1 MNVVK
6 CPNCGEWIPE
16 DADYCPFCG
25 CEFEDDSSSRDR
37 FGSCDIDDEDTW
49 CLLDDY

>member
-37 FGSCDIDDEDTW
+37 FDVQMIESCVVVDMKW
-49 CLLDDY
+49 Q